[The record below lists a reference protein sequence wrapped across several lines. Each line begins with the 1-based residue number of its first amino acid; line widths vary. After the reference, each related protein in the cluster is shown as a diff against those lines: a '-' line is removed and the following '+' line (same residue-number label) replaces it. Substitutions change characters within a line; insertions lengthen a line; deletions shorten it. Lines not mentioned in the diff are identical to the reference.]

1 MINLLNYINLVRNV
15 KFPVEYFRMIGSVQN
30 KFLRRIVMYTKY
42 HPIRIVTLL
51 IAVIALSACAPQAAS
66 VSPAASQPMATPT
79 SLPAATQTFQPASTA
94 TSAPALV
101 TQTSAQSFEAISS
114 GLDNATQARIR
125 TVSEV
130 MGAPNT
136 TVYVNGVP
144 AFNGDREQKN
154 IAAGLF
160 SGFLYVKPGTYSI
173 ALVPDGETLDQALFK
188 PVDVKAE
195 AGHRYTVA
203 AMGQLA
209 DKDIHPLV
217 VDETGLEAGLS
228 VGTSDFLTIDINNM
242 KGADSITEMADGKI
256 IAENIRYGE
265 ARPYVNASG
274 TPQFKTIANGK
285 TQGILGDAPD
295 RSEAGGTSVI
305 PWFGPFPADN
315 YDSVG
320 TIAQVTSE
328 RNLIDFLAGFD
339 QGRPVIM
346 DGHTAT
352 FNTLLKIIDKAGLR
366 DQLVNS
372 GPYFLLAPT
381 DEAFAAMSQ
390 ADLDALLNDPQALKN
405 FLNAYIIDGYYPFGN
420 LSGAVYGH
428 SDRILMNRLGQKLAF
443 SEDNLND
450 QPIGPNYTVGN
461 GIRLNIIF
469 NLLPSK

>member
-1 MINLLNYINLVRNV
+1 MFTNKYLVV
-15 KFPVEYFRMIGSVQN
+15 
-30 KFLRRIVMYTKY
+30 
-42 HPIRIVTLL
+42 LL
-51 IAVIALSACAPQAAS
+51 IAVVMLTACAPAANQ
-66 VSPAASQPMATPT
+66 SPSA
-79 SLPAATQTFQPASTA
+79 PAATQPPAATQSPTA
-94 TSAPALV
+94 TQPPAATFTSQAP
-101 TQTSAQSFEAISS
+101 SGNFEGLAS

-136 TVYVNGVP
+136 TVYVNGMP
-144 AFNGDREQKN
+144 ALNGDRQQKN

-160 SGFLYVKPGTYSI
+160 SGFLYVNPGTYSI
-173 ALVPDGETLDQALFK
+173 ALVPDGGTLGQALFK

-203 AMGQLA
+203 AMGQVD

-217 VDETGLEAGLS
+217 VDETSLEAGLS
-228 VGTSDFLTIDINNM
+228 VGSSDFLTIDINNM

>member
-1 MINLLNYINLVRNV
+1 MFTNKYLVV
-15 KFPVEYFRMIGSVQN
+15 
-30 KFLRRIVMYTKY
+30 
-42 HPIRIVTLL
+42 LL
-51 IAVIALSACAPQAAS
+51 IAVVMLTACAPAENQ
-66 VSPAASQPMATPT
+66 SPSA
-79 SLPAATQTFQPASTA
+79 PAATQLPTA
-94 TSAPALV
+94 TQSPTATQPPAATFTSQAP
-101 TQTSAQSFEAISS
+101 SGNFEGLSS

-130 MGAPNT
+130 MGAPDT
-136 TVYVNGVP
+136 TVYVNGLP
-144 AFNGDREQKN
+144 AMNGDRVQQN

-173 ALVPDGETLDQALFK
+173 ALVPDGGTLDQALFK

-217 VDETGLEAGLS
+217 VDETSLEASVS
-228 VGTSDFLTIDINNM
+228 VGSSDFVTIDINNM
-242 KGADSITEMADGKI
+242 KGADTITEMADGKI
-256 IAENIRYGE
+256 IAENIKYGD
-265 ARPYVNASG
+265 ARAYVNASG
-274 TPQFKTIANGK
+274 TPQFKTIAIGK
-285 TQGILGDAPD
+285 TQGTLWEGPD
-295 RSEAGGTSVI
+295 RSEAGGSGVI

-320 TIAQVTSE
+320 NISQVTSE

-352 FNTLLKIIDKAGLR
+352 FSTLLKIIDKAGVR
-366 DQLVNS
+366 DQLING
-372 GPYFLLAPT
+372 GPYFFLAPS
-381 DEAFAAMSQ
+381 DEAFSKLSQ

-461 GIRLNIIF
+461 GIRLIIIF